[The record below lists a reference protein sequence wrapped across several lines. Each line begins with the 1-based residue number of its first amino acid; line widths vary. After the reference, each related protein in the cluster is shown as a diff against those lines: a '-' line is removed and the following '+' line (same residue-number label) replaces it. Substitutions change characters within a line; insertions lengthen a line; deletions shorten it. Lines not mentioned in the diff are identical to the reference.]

1 MSHSDAIKKFVL
13 DEFLP
18 DVSPDDL
25 SVDHDLLADGAIDS
39 LGMLMLIAWVEDH
52 FDLSID
58 GTALDPNS
66 FRSIAAID
74 GFVRDATRTKV
85 AGG

>member
-1 MSHSDAIKKFVL
+1 MSHSAAIKQFIL

-25 SVDHDLLADGAIDS
+25 SADHDLLADGAIDS

-66 FRSIAAID
+66 FRSINAID
-74 GFVRDATRTKV
+74 NFVREATATRV